1 MPLHP
6 DPTKKLF
13 GFRMDF
19 ASGQTD
25 WGLIVATDKE
35 TARLGLESVCFSSI
49 CVTLIIDDQPGFV
62 ETILDQYR
70 GIAFLTTESSC
81 N

>member
-1 MPLHP
+1 MPVHP

-13 GFRMDF
+13 GFRMDY

-25 WGLIVATDKE
+25 FGLIVATCKE
-35 TARLGLESVCFSSI
+35 AARLELESLCFSSI

-62 ETILDQYR
+62 DTILSQYR
-70 GIAFLTTESSC
+70 GIAFLTTEPSC